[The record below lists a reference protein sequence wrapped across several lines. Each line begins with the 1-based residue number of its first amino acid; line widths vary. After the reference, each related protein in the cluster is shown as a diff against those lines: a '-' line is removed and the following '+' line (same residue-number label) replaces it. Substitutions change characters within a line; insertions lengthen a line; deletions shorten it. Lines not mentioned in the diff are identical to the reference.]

1 MSTTR
6 LFLLISILVLTGGM
20 TLINLNTFNIV
31 FAVESNCDA
40 KIQSVFGCHLGSA
53 NEGSFAIA
61 SAKTIGGEQKSHNVG
76 IDVTEATAGPKV
88 ITSENNENN
97 ANPNIEFQIPSTI
110 SAIPFP

>member
-1 MSTTR
+1 MSTIR

-20 TLINLNTFNIV
+20 TLIMNTFNIV
-31 FAVESNCDA
+31 FAVESKCDA
-40 KIQSVFGCHLGSA
+40 KIQSVFGCPLGSV
-53 NEGSFAIA
+53 NEGSFAIP

-76 IDVTEATAGPKV
+76 IDVTEATAGTNV
-88 ITSENNENN
+88 IISENNENN

>member
-31 FAVESNCDA
+31 FAVESRCDA
-40 KIQSVFGCHLGSA
+40 KIQSVFGCPLGSA

-76 IDVTEATAGPKV
+76 IDVTEATAGTNV
-88 ITSENNENN
+88 IISENNENN
-97 ANPNIEFQIPSTI
+97 ANPNIEFQIPSII

>member
-1 MSTTR
+1 MSTIR

-31 FAVESNCDA
+31 FAVESKCDA
-40 KIQSVFGCHLGSA
+40 KIQPVFECPLGSA

-76 IDVTEATAGPKV
+76 IDVTEATAGTNV
-88 ITSENNENN
+88 IIENNENN
-97 ANPNIEFQIPSTI
+97 ANPNIESQIPSTI

>member
-1 MSTTR
+1 MSTIR

-20 TLINLNTFNIV
+20 TLINLNTINIV

-40 KIQSVFGCHLGSA
+40 KIQSVFGCPLGST

-61 SAKTIGGEQKSHNVG
+61 SAKTIGGEQKSHNPG
-76 IDVTEATAGPKV
+76 IDAIEATSGTNV
-88 ITSENNENN
+88 IISKHNENN

>member
-1 MSTTR
+1 M
-6 LFLLISILVLTGGM
+6 LISVLVLTGGM

-61 SAKTIGGEQKSHNVG
+61 SAKTIGGEQKSHNVD
-76 IDVTEATAGPKV
+76 IDVTEATAGPN
-88 ITSENNENN
+88 IFTSENNENN

>member
-1 MSTTR
+1 MYTVR

-40 KIQSVFGCHLGSA
+40 KIQSVFGCPLGSV

-76 IDVTEATAGPKV
+76 IDVTEATAGPNV
-88 ITSENNENN
+88 IISENNENN
-97 ANPNIEFQIPSTI
+97 ANSNIEFQIPSTI

>member
-1 MSTTR
+1 MSTIR

-31 FAVESNCDA
+31 FAVESKCDA
-40 KIQSVFGCHLGSA
+40 KIQPVFGCPLGSA

-61 SAKTIGGEQKSHNVG
+61 SAKTIGGEQESHNVG
-76 IDVTEATAGPKV
+76 IDVTEATAGTNV
-88 ITSENNENN
+88 IIENNENN
-97 ANPNIEFQIPSTI
+97 ANPNIESQIPSTI